1 MLVMN
6 FHSSFLTE
14 QVSFFKV
21 GSEVVYHKIKSH
33 SDSLCNTEGAFAEE
47 NPPAVWV
54 ENLVKKF
61 LGGLLESVASRL
73 AGVWL
78 LEIVVPLL
86 GSADWSSIALCIIGL
101 SESQ

>member
-1 MLVMN
+1 M
-6 FHSSFLTE
+6 
-14 QVSFFKV
+14 SFFKV
-21 GSEVVYHKIKSH
+21 GYEVVYYKIKSH

-47 NPPAVWV
+47 NPSAMLV

-61 LGGLLESVASRL
+61 VGGLWESVASIL

-86 GSADWSSIALCIIGL
+86 GSADWSSIALCLIGL
-101 SESQ
+101 TESQ

>member
-1 MLVMN
+1 MN

-47 NPPAVWV
+47 N
-54 ENLVKKF
+54 
-61 LGGLLESVASRL
+61 LL
-73 AGVWL
+73 
-78 LEIVVPLL
+78 
-86 GSADWSSIALCIIGL
+86 LCEL
-101 SESQ
+101 KTW